1 MLFAPDDDGHTG
13 GDEHDAGERRAL
25 NAKADVV
32 GKAVHGVRRVKLEH
46 GVGHDKAAV
55 RQAEEDILR
64 EIPRGVNSERAPEAV
79 KIIHDEREQHT
90 HGENIE
96 AGQQRDAGV

>member
-1 MLFAPDDDGHTG
+1 MILLHTQYSIFLFFNICKGSPHIGRSAVMLFAPDDDGHTG

-25 NAKADVV
+25 NTKADVV

-64 EIPRGVNSERAPEAV
+64 EIPRGVM
-79 KIIHDEREQHT
+79 
-90 HGENIE
+90 
-96 AGQQRDAGV
+96 